1 MSVERPRLMEQADI
15 QRASKFDC
23 GTHPVLN
30 DWLQRFAWPNHR
42 SGGAR
47 VYVSVDA
54 AQDLIAAYYSLSAA
68 QAAHADVPVRVARG
82 MGQSPIPV
90 VLIGRFAVDARFQG
104 IDIGRFA
111 MRHAFGEVL
120 MVANAIGVRAI
131 MVDAKDQNGANFY
144 TRVGFTATIGNPLRL
159 FIMIKDIRKSLTAAS
174 ARP

>member
-1 MSVERPRLMEQADI
+1 MEQADI
-15 QRASKFDC
+15 RRASNFDC

-30 DWLQRFAWPNHR
+30 DWLQKFAWPNHR

-47 VYVSVDA
+47 VYVSVDT

-68 QAAHADVPVRVARG
+68 QAAHADVPVRVAHG

-104 IDIGRFA
+104 ADIGRF
-111 MRHAFGEVL
+111 MIRHAFGEVL
-120 MVANAIGVRAI
+120 TVANSIGVRAI
-131 MVDAKDQNGANFY
+131 MLDAKDQNGANFY
-144 TRVGFTATIGNPLRL
+144 THLGFSASVSNPLRL
-159 FIMIKDIRKSLTAAS
+159 FIMLKDIRKSLAAAS